1 MVACFIPKYRDEIP
15 QIGKVLEEN
24 DSEVTIEWWV
34 GTYRGKWRALT
45 RKNGRSTERWTE
57 VIPRSCVLYAV
68 SLSKAAKLSDMDREK
83 LSKTYEALLAEIT
96 DTDSDE

>member
-1 MVACFIPKYRDEIP
+1 MGYLRNVGRKSYLDL
-15 QIGKVLEEN
+15 VL
-24 DSEVTIEWWV
+24 
-34 GTYRGKWRALT
+34 
-45 RKNGRSTERWTE
+45 
-57 VIPRSCVLYAV
+57 V